1 MSRTEKPI
9 REEAMKGY
17 SGGPKAKHLIK
28 RKDDNTL
35 RDAFEMSKH
44 GREVNKRIP
53 LSQMDPDYLQNEID
67 GFVQYCID
75 HQQVPSKVGL
85 SVWLGT
91 TVNTIRRW
99 EGDGAS
105 PLSTVLKSF
114 TDFCHKFLEQKALDG
129 EMHPVLFMFYS
140 KNWFGLSDKTEIVH
154 KSQSTQV
161 IDITEQQRILRSAP
175 GIVVDAEFTEQ
186 PENLAIGNSENLDTQ
201 IPENL
206 GTHTQTEDLETILM
220 GSENLETPE
229 NLDTFPH
236 THDEIV
242 ENSDISGSWD
252 DDL

>member
-9 REEAMKGY
+9 REEAMQNYKN
-17 SGGPKAKHLIK
+17 GPKAKHLIK
-28 RKDDNTL
+28 HKDDNTL
-35 RDAFEMSKH
+35 KDTFEISKH
-44 GREVNKRIP
+44 GREVNKKIP

-75 HQQVPSKVGL
+75 HQLVPSKVGL
-85 SVWLGT
+85 ALWLG
-91 TVNTIRRW
+91 VSESTIRTY
-99 EGDGAS
+99 EHQGTGS
-105 PLSTVLKSF
+105 LTGVFKLF

-140 KNWFGLSDKTEIVH
+140 KNWFGLSDKTEIIH

-161 IDITEQQRILRSAP
+161 IDISEQQRILRSAP

-206 GTHTQTEDLETILM
+206 GTHTQTENLETILM
-220 GSENLETPE
+220 GSENLETSE

-236 THDEIV
+236 TQDEIV